1 MPRRKIKGAK
11 SDRDLRILS
20 NMTVARM
27 TFGAE
32 SDKSALLRKLRSRR
46 KKLLK

>member
-1 MPRRKIKGAK
+1 MARRKIKGAR
-11 SDRDLRILS
+11 SDKDFRILS

-27 TFGAE
+27 TFGAV

-46 KKLLK
+46 RK